1 MAINVKTAFLSTLLC
16 TSIFA
21 SDLSLELLCEKP
33 LSSKD
38 KELLYQNG
46 VESIRYAG
54 EGRYYLYT
62 KNENISAFL
71 RGISYIKSIK
81 KLDDKKLDDEL
92 FKEKRGLGTLFYS
105 DEIKLTVLF
114 FEEMS
119 KEEIESY
126 FSASSIDIEVLSANK
141 ALRSATIVAKKSDLD
156 RLKTL
161 GKIEYIQK
169 AHSIGLKNAKTR
181 SYEGVDSV
189 NESYGLDG
197 SGTSVAIVDGG
208 LVREDHIEFLSGSNS
223 RVHTE
228 GNYDFAD
235 HATHVAGTIA
245 AKGVDKRAKGMAP
258 KASIYSFSFY
268 DGAFAN
274 MSVKIYQDY
283 GILFSN
289 HSYGY
294 NEKSQLAKYDAEAA
308 KEDRAVYQNP
318 YLNIFIAAGNDG
330 NDPSY
335 PEYGKT
341 KGPTNAKNV
350 LTIGALN
357 LNASAKANFSSNGP
371 VSDGRIKPELCA
383 RGEGIYSTF
392 AQNSSDY
399 MWMNGTSMATPA
411 ATGMSLLILEAYKEV
426 SGGYDIR
433 HDTLESVLINSAV
446 DVGREGPDYDTGFG
460 MIDLKGAVDLI
471 KSINSK
477 YPLVH
482 LDSIGY
488 NQTKSFSFTKKSDG
502 EFSATISWVDPSAS
516 PSASS
521 SLVNDLDMVLVSKS
535 TKRYY
540 PYTLN
545 PLNPKELAK
554 QDRENHVDNVEKIYV
569 KNLPKGEYRLLVKGS
584 VVTTTSQEFTIA
596 SNVSIS
602 SQSNIV
608 TIRPSRLK
616 NFAKVIQS
624 SIR

>member
-1 MAINVKTAFLSTLLC
+1 MSINFKTVLLSTLLS
-16 TSIFA
+16 TSVFA
-21 SDLSLELLCEKP
+21 TDLSLEVFTDKP
-33 LSSKD
+33 FLANE

-46 VESIRYAG
+46 IESIQYAG

-62 KNENISAFL
+62 KNQNIYTFL
-71 RGISYIKSIK
+71 KRVSTIKSVK
-81 KLDDKKLDDEL
+81 KLDEKKIDSEL
-92 FKEKRGLGTLFYS
+92 FKKSGGLGTLSYS
-105 DEIKLTVLF
+105 DDIKLTVLF

-119 KEEIESY
+119 KEEIENY
-126 FSASSIDIEVLSANK
+126 FVDSSVDIEVLSANR
-141 ALRSATIVAKKSDLD
+141 ALRSATIVAKKSELE
-156 RLKTL
+156 RLKSL

-169 AHSIGLKNAKTR
+169 AHSIGSKNAKTR
-181 SYEGVDSV
+181 SYEGVETV

-197 SGTSVAIVDGG
+197 SGTSVAVVDGG
-208 LVREDHIEFLSGSNS
+208 LVREDHIEFTNGIKS

-268 DGAFAN
+268 DGAFAD

-283 GILFSN
+283 GVLFSN

-294 NEKSQLAKYDAEAA
+294 NEKSQLSKYDAEAA

-330 NDPSY
+330 EDPNY

-341 KGPTNAKNV
+341 KGPANAKNV

-357 LNASAKANFSSNGP
+357 LSATAKANFSSNGP
-371 VSDGRIKPELCA
+371 VSDGRIKPELCT

-433 HDTLESVLINSAV
+433 HDTLESVLINSAE
-446 DVGREGPDYDTGFG
+446 DVGRAGPDYDTGFG

-471 KSINSK
+471 KSINSN

-482 LDSIGY
+482 LGSIGY
-488 NQTKSFSFTKKSDG
+488 NQTKSFSFTKNSDG

-516 PSASS
+516 PSTSN

-535 TKRYY
+535 GKRYY

-545 PLNPKELAK
+545 PLNPTELAK

-569 KNLPKGEYRLLVKGS
+569 KNLPRGEYRLLVKGS
-584 VVTTTSQEFTIA
+584 VVTTNSQEFTIA

-616 NFAKVIQS
+616 NFARVIQS

>member
-1 MAINVKTAFLSTLLC
+1 MSINFKTVLLSTLLS
-16 TSIFA
+16 TSVFA
-21 SDLSLELLCEKP
+21 TDLSLEVFTDKP
-33 LSSKD
+33 FLANE

-46 VESIRYAG
+46 IESIQYAG

-62 KNENISAFL
+62 KNQNIYTFL
-71 RGISYIKSIK
+71 KRVSTIKSVK
-81 KLDDKKLDDEL
+81 KLDEKKIDSEL
-92 FKEKRGLGTLFYS
+92 FKKSGGLGTLSYS
-105 DEIKLTVLF
+105 DDIKLTVLF

-119 KEEIESY
+119 KEEIENY
-126 FSASSIDIEVLSANK
+126 FVDSSVDIEVLSANR
-141 ALRSATIVAKKSDLD
+141 ALRSATIVAKKSELE
-156 RLKTL
+156 RLKSL

-169 AHSIGLKNAKTR
+169 AHSIGSKNAKTR
-181 SYEGVDSV
+181 SYEGVETV

-197 SGTSVAIVDGG
+197 SGTSVAVVDGG
-208 LVREDHIEFLSGSNS
+208 LVREDHIEFTNGIKS

-245 AKGVDKRAKGMAP
+245 AKGVDKKAKGMAP

-268 DGAFAN
+268 DGAFAD

-283 GILFSN
+283 GVLFSN

-294 NEKSQLAKYDAEAA
+294 NEKSQLSKYDAEAA

-330 NDPSY
+330 EDPNY

-341 KGPTNAKNV
+341 KGPANAKNV

-357 LNASAKANFSSNGP
+357 LSATAKANFSSNGP

-433 HDTLESVLINSAV
+433 HDTLESVLINSAE
-446 DVGREGPDYDTGFG
+446 DVGRAGPDYDTGFG

-471 KSINSK
+471 KSINSN

-482 LDSIGY
+482 LGSIGY
-488 NQTKSFSFTKKSDG
+488 NQTKSFSFTKNSDG

-516 PSASS
+516 PSTSN

-535 TKRYY
+535 GKRYY

-545 PLNPKELAK
+545 PLNPTELAK

-569 KNLPKGEYRLLVKGS
+569 KNLPRGEYRLLVKGS
-584 VVTTTSQEFTIA
+584 VVTTNSQEFTIA

-616 NFAKVIQS
+616 NFARVIQS